1 MIPGDSSA
9 GSPGVILL
17 QFAFLIFKPGDWGSG
32 VKRILIIHGN
42 RLLSLGV
49 ESLLAEVQ
57 GLVVKGIAYAASN
70 RLASELNRFRPD
82 MLIVDQSLLL
92 ADRPFVLD
100 LIEEHPDLPIMTLDM
115 HRNVLH
121 IYQKSEITV
130 SCKADLI
137 AAILQEQPHD
147 PADS

>member
-1 MIPGDSSA
+1 M
-9 GSPGVILL
+9 
-17 QFAFLIFKPGDWGSG
+17 
-32 VKRILIIHGN
+32 KRILIIHGN